1 METSLKE
8 LSRRQQKILDFIGE
22 FLDENDYPP
31 TIRDIQRELDISST
45 SVVDYNLKILEARS
59 LIRRNRNISRGI
71 ELVNRSN
78 ANRNVVRIPVIGQIA
93 AGAPIPVPGDL
104 EGAEYSETIELGHD
118 LLADNA
124 KDLFALRVKGMSMV
138 DALINDGDIVL
149 LRQQET
155 CENGE
160 TVAVW
165 LKDERE
171 TTLKR
176 FYHEGSQ
183 VRLQPA
189 NSTMAPIYTHAA
201 NVEIQGKLVTVI
213 RSMN

>member
-1 METSLKE
+1 MKE
-8 LSRRQQKILDFIGE
+8 LSRRQRSILDYIE
-22 FLDENDYPP
+22 QFLIENEYPP
-31 TIRDIQRELDISST
+31 TIRDIQRELAISST
-45 SVVDYNLKILEARS
+45 SVVDYNLKILEGRN

-71 ELVNRSN
+71 ELVNRSGIS
-78 ANRNVVRIPVIGQIA
+78 RNVVRIPVIGQIA
-93 AGAPIPVPGDL
+93 AGMPIPVPGDL
-104 EGAEYSETIELGHD
+104 ETAEHNETIELGND
-118 LLADNA
+118 LISDNA
-124 KDLFALRVKGMSMV
+124 QDLFALRVKGLSMV

-149 LRQQET
+149 LRQQAT
-155 CENGE
+155 CENGD

-171 TTLKR
+171 TTLKK
-176 FYHEGSQ
+176 FYHEGNQ

-189 NSTMAPIYTHAA
+189 NTTMEPIYTHPA

>member
-1 METSLKE
+1 MKE
-8 LSRRQQKILDFIGE
+8 LSRRQRMILEFIE
-22 FLDENDYPP
+22 SFLIENDYPP

-45 SVVDYNLKILEARS
+45 SVVDYNLKILEGRN

-71 ELVNRSN
+71 ELVNRPGLS
-78 ANRNVVRIPVIGQIA
+78 RNVVRIPVIGQIA
-93 AGAPIPVPGDL
+93 AGLPIPVPGDL
-104 EGAEYSETIELGHD
+104 EGAEHNETIELGND
-118 LLADNA
+118 LFNDNPR
-124 KDLFALRVKGMSMV
+124 DVFALRVKGLSMV

-149 LRQQET
+149 LRQQAT

-171 TTLKR
+171 TTLKK
-176 FYHEGSQ
+176 FYLEGSQ

-189 NSTMAPIYTHAA
+189 NATMDPIFTHPS

-213 RSMN
+213 RPMH

>member
-1 METSLKE
+1 MKE
-8 LSRRQQKILDFIGE
+8 LSRRQSMILDFIEE
-22 FLDENDYPP
+22 FLATNEYPP

-45 SVVDYNLKILEARS
+45 SVVDYNLKILEGRN

-71 ELVNRSN
+71 ELVNRPGVS
-78 ANRNVVRIPVIGQIA
+78 RKVVRIPVIGQIA
-93 AGAPIPVPGDL
+93 AGQPIPVPGQL
-104 EGAEYSETIELGHD
+104 EGEEYAETIELGQDMFNSDGPH
-118 LLADNA
+118 
-124 KDLFALRVKGMSMV
+124 DLFALRVKGMSMV

-149 LRQQET
+149 LRQQAT

-176 FYHEGSQ
+176 FYHEGGK

-189 NSTMAPIYTHAA
+189 NTTMEPIYTHPS